1 MSKSINQ
8 ELILEKLSRM
18 IDYCKKDKSVNGLTA
33 LFQVADAIMD
43 CSDENAKQL
52 LYGQWIS
59 VKKEMP
65 RENDSIFK
73 KWKTRINGKR
83 ECLKE
88 CLIM

>member
-43 CSDENAKQL
+43 CPDENAKQL
-52 LYGQWIS
+52 LCGQWIS

-65 RENDSIFK
+65 RKNKYSHSK
-73 KWKTRINGKR
+73 VNTQR
-83 ECLKE
+83 
-88 CLIM
+88 